1 MRLPGLLPIL
11 AATLT
16 TAQDYTITFRSLEE
30 EDPLSLPSD
39 SSFVFDGTNSDIAQ
53 QLYIRHQAGD
63 TSAAVSINSI
73 PTAVTD
79 RLDPLKITFTDLPGL
94 VQRAI
99 LWDTGFGISPTGDA
113 VQIWTIGDYTMADI
127 AVPQDDITKVNCTV
141 LECPQPN
148 DIPAYSSQ
156 YCSGTQILNVSRCVV
171 DTFEDSGASDFLGVM
186 WSTGGDSTMTPH
198 IRLRDHTWTEPT
210 TGVSYSVYAVH
221 TVSSVD
227 DPTWNQCPA
236 NDGYSSLIVPCHKRS
251 EFTDAEMAAMTRPT
265 GSAWVTTWLKDEFA
279 VEDSGFEELL
289 LIPVILVVIA
299 TMGIGWFCWKR
310 SSMLKREQASSC
322 DFDVVSPNYLD
333 VVTHE
338 QALRRTVTTT
348 SYGPSISSHPDDYES
363 AGSNQTLKIL
373 LHSQHLHGNRIPYD
387 SLVFQTEL
395 SKGASGEV
403 WICRYGGQE
412 VAVKKLLHIRDQK
425 AEDVQVFAE
434 EIELTASL
442 IHPHIVKFIGVAWN
456 SLSNLSLVLEYV
468 PRGNLRDYLHTNSD
482 ILSWA
487 RDRIFMAIAV
497 AEALEYLHSRTPAI
511 IHRDLKSNNILLT
524 ESLDPKLI
532 DFGVSRGM
540 MDLTMTAGVGTPYWT
555 APEILE
561 GDRYTEKAD
570 IYSFGVVLSELD
582 MGRIPYFDAVEDDG
596 TRLMPFQILQEV
608 MTGTLRPSFSADCPP
623 RIQRIGA
630 ACLSFEPS
638 DRPTAQ
644 ELIQWLEGRHS
655 ETF

>member
-1 MRLPGLLPIL
+1 
-11 AATLT
+11 
-16 TAQDYTITFRSLEE
+16 
-30 EDPLSLPSD
+30 
-39 SSFVFDGTNSDIAQ
+39 
-53 QLYIRHQAGD
+53 
-63 TSAAVSINSI
+63 
-73 PTAVTD
+73 
-79 RLDPLKITFTDLPGL
+79 
-94 VQRAI
+94 
-99 LWDTGFGISPTGDA
+99 
-113 VQIWTIGDYTMADI
+113 
-127 AVPQDDITKVNCTV
+127 
-141 LECPQPN
+141 
-148 DIPAYSSQ
+148 
-156 YCSGTQILNVSRCVV
+156 
-171 DTFEDSGASDFLGVM
+171 
-186 WSTGGDSTMTPH
+186 
-198 IRLRDHTWTEPT
+198 
-210 TGVSYSVYAVH
+210 
-221 TVSSVD
+221 
-227 DPTWNQCPA
+227 
-236 NDGYSSLIVPCHKRS
+236 
-251 EFTDAEMAAMTRPT
+251 
-265 GSAWVTTWLKDEFA
+265 
-279 VEDSGFEELL
+279 
-289 LIPVILVVIA
+289 
-299 TMGIGWFCWKR
+299 
-310 SSMLKREQASSC
+310 
-322 DFDVVSPNYLD
+322 
-333 VVTHE
+333 
-338 QALRRTVTTT
+338 
-348 SYGPSISSHPDDYES
+348 
-363 AGSNQTLKIL
+363 IL

-412 VAVKKLLHIRDQK
+412 VAVKKLLHTRDQK

-582 MGRIPYFDAVEDDG
+582 TGRIPYFDAVEDDG